1 MPAISLYYLDI
12 TQLLDELF
20 HAGSKVIIS
29 EGVESI
35 VDEKQDDGL
44 NNEGDTDIK
53 MSRMK
58 DWLS

>member
-1 MPAISLYYLDI
+1 MPAISLYNLGI

-20 HAGSKVIIS
+20 DAGSKVIIG
-29 EGVESI
+29 EGVERI

-44 NNEGDTDIK
+44 NDESDTDIK

-58 DWLS
+58 D